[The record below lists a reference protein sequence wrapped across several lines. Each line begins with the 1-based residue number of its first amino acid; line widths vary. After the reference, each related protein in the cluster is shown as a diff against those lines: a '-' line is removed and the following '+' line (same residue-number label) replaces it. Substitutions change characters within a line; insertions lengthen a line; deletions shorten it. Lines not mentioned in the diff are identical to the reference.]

1 MVTNYRRP
9 SYGRFYFGKVKG
21 KEGVRLHMLLGL
33 SWGEWASIT
42 TIIVFMT
49 GVVSL
54 LFKYIVFG
62 PFQEDIKDLNRNFKT
77 LNDNLREIR
86 VSIDELDKRVDE
98 HDRRLDRHHERIKDL
113 QNKIWGGSY

>member
-1 MVTNYRRP
+1 
-9 SYGRFYFGKVKG
+9 
-21 KEGVRLHMLLGL
+21 MLLGL

-42 TIIVFMT
+42 TIVVFMG

-62 PFQEDIKDLNRNFKT
+62 SFQDDIKDLNKNFKA

-86 VSIDELDKRVDE
+86 TSIEELDKRADE
-98 HDRRLDRHHERIKDL
+98 HDRRLDRQHERIKDL
-113 QNKIWGGSY
+113 HDKIRGGIY

>member
-1 MVTNYRRP
+1 M
-9 SYGRFYFGKVKG
+9 
-21 KEGVRLHMLLGL
+21 HMLLGL
-33 SWGEWASIT
+33 SWEEWASIT
-42 TIIVFMT
+42 TIIVFMA

-62 PFQEDIKDLNRNFKT
+62 SFQDDIKDLNRNFKT

-86 VSIDELDKRVDE
+86 ISIAELDKRLDE

-113 QNKIWGGSY
+113 HDKIRGGNY